1 VGDAE
6 DDSLGTRTLRGMLW
20 AYGSYVGGRLL
31 VLLSTVVLARL
42 LTPADFGIVALAL
55 VFTAFLETLSDLGLT
70 QALMLVEDE
79 EQLLRKADS
88 VWSASVLIAL
98 VLAAVVAA
106 LGPVAS
112 DFFHEPKLVAVM
124 PVLGLNFLLRALGS
138 THYALAQKRLHFR
151 ARAQA
156 ELADVLVRGGIGI
169 ALAVAGAGVWSIV
182 LGYTVGTLAMTA
194 ALWLLVPWRPR
205 IRLKLE
211 DLSGMI
217 AFGGALT
224 AVGIIGAVLG
234 ATDDLIVGK
243 VLGTTQLGLYNIAYR
258 LPELLIMNLSLVAGQ
273 VLFPAMATL
282 PRDSLPDAFL
292 RALRYTLIV
301 GLPLTVGLG
310 ILAEPFLVTT
320 FGEKWRDAA
329 EAMQVMALWTLMAP
343 IGIIIGTAYKSLG
356 RADILLK
363 LAIPQAVILVPAIIL
378 VAHHGIVLVAACQ
391 AAVALSFTCL
401 ALVVAKRVLVLRW
414 SDIWAALWPPTTAA
428 AAMAAAL
435 LLISSRG
442 WNDVVTLIAALLVGG
457 LVYVVALW
465 LVARESIRYLLATAF
480 PGRAGDALAGGARR

>member
-1 VGDAE
+1 LEPLAFARSWPSTAE
-6 DDSLGTRTLRGMLW
+6 R
-20 AYGSYVGGRLL
+20 
-31 VLLSTVVLARL
+31 
-42 LTPADFGIVALAL
+42 
-55 VFTAFLETLSDLGLT
+55 
-70 QALMLVEDE
+70 
-79 EQLLRKADS
+79 
-88 VWSASVLIAL
+88 AS
-98 VLAAVVAA
+98 
-106 LGPVAS
+106 
-112 DFFHEPKLVAVM
+112 
-124 PVLGLNFLLRALGS
+124 R
-138 THYALAQKRLHFR
+138 
-151 ARAQA
+151 
-156 ELADVLVRGGIGI
+156 IGI

-320 FGEKWRDAA
+320 FGEK
-329 EAMQVMALWTLMAP
+329 QVMTLWTLMAP

-414 SDIWAALWPPTTAA
+414 SDIWAALWPPTAAA

-480 PGRAGDALAGGARR
+480 HGRAGDALAGGARR